1 MYPDVW
7 NVLLVS
13 LLAKEKNLALFARL
27 ELTRM
32 KLDKDNAKLVLQAPG
47 Q

>member
-1 MYPDVW
+1 MYQDVW

-13 LLAKEKNLALFARL
+13 LLVKEKNLALCAKL
-27 ELTRM
+27 ELTKM
-32 KLDKDNAKLVLQAPG
+32 KLDKDNAKLVLQEPG